1 MNNELIAK
9 HVLKVA
15 KNLIASDES
24 WEKVKTPLLKELKKN
39 FKGITEKNN
48 NFFFDYKDCKCYIGY
63 TDGFKSYYF
72 MTGHDSKKRID
83 VPFLSDPDSQTL
95 IQKFKNIVDKRLAAE
110 QGSGVNEEKS
120 IETELKKNFNKIQRR
135 PLSFVSYYFE
145 YKGYDCTLS
154 YRDSFYVVS
163 GMDYDRKKIVPKEIK
178 EKNYKKAIQLFK
190 KMIDE
195 EAKDYQENDFEN
207 LKKSVSKHFKNW
219 NIDKI
224 SKTSQGLKVEISKK
238 AYGDGYDVFCQVKN
252 GRVYDSDSRGLIVD
266 EAEKVAKETGI
277 KDFIIVGYAD

>member
-1 MNNELIAK
+1 MNNKYIAK
-9 HVLKVA
+9 CVLKVA

-24 WEKVKTPLLKELKKN
+24 WEKVKSPLLKELKKH

-72 MTGHDSKKRID
+72 MTGHDSKKRIN

-95 IQKFKNIVDKRLAAE
+95 IQKFKNIVDKRLA
-110 QGSGVNEEKS
+110 SDPSIGV
-120 IETELKKNFNKIQRR
+120 LKN
-135 PLSFVSYYFE
+135 
-145 YKGYDCTLS
+145 
-154 YRDSFYVVS
+154 
-163 GMDYDRKKIVPKEIK
+163 
-178 EKNYKKAIQLFK
+178 
-190 KMIDE
+190 
-195 EAKDYQENDFEN
+195 
-207 LKKSVSKHFKNW
+207 SVSKHFKNW

-238 AYGDGYDVFCQVKN
+238 AYGDGYDVFCQIKN